1 MSNPAPP
8 ESPHPHARWKFARD
22 VIVFQLKLV
31 LGNLHNFLFVPVSL
45 GAAAIDLVFRH
56 EKEGARFYRVIG
68 WAKHA
73 DEMIDLYSALDEDG
87 EGLKKEYSVDAVVA
101 RLEGVIVRE
110 YEKGGTAASVKA
122 AVDKAIDQLQ
132 REAGKG
138 KAKADDAVKLVT
150 DKLRGKTDGTP
161 GA

>member
-1 MSNPAPP
+1 MSTPGPAD
-8 ESPHPHARWKFARD
+8 SPDAHARWKFARD
-22 VIVFQLKLV
+22 VIVFQLKLI

-45 GAAAIDLVFRH
+45 AAAAVDLVFRR
-56 EKEGARFYRVIG
+56 EKEGERFYRVID

-87 EGLKKEYSVDAVVA
+87 EGLKSEYSVDAVVA

-138 KAKADDAVKLVT
+138 NTKADDAVKRVT
-150 DKLRGKTDGTP
+150 DRLRDKTDGAP

>member
-1 MSNPAPP
+1 MSTPDPADSP
-8 ESPHPHARWKFARD
+8 EAHARWKFARD
-22 VIVFQLKLV
+22 VAVFQLKLI

-45 GAAAIDLVFRH
+45 GAAAVDLVFRH

-73 DEMIDLYSALDEDG
+73 DDMIDLYSALDEGG
-87 EGLKKEYSVDAVVA
+87 EGLKSEYSVDAVVA

-132 REAGKG
+132 HEAGKG
-138 KAKADDAVKLVT
+138 RAKADDAVKRVAE
-150 DKLRGKTDGTP
+150 KLRGPVDGPP
-161 GA
+161 GE

>member
-1 MSNPAPP
+1 MST
-8 ESPHPHARWKFARD
+8 PHPADSHDAHARWKFARD
-22 VIVFQLKLV
+22 VVVFQLKLI

-45 GAAAIDLVFRH
+45 GAAAVDLVFRR

-68 WAKHA
+68 WAKQA
-73 DEMIDLYSALDEDG
+73 DEMIGLYSVLDEDE
-87 EGLKKEYSVDAVVA
+87 EGLKSEYSVDAVVA

-132 REAGKG
+132 HEAGKG
-138 KAKADDAVKLVT
+138 KAKADDAVKRVT
-150 DKLRGKTDGTP
+150 DKLREKIDPPPP
-161 GA
+161 G